1 MIRISTNFTLD
12 EFLASD
18 TARREG
24 IDNTSPSITAIVNLT
39 MLVARV
45 LQPLRNLMKLPI
57 RVTSGYRCA
66 ALNKAVGGAY
76 GSQHMTG
83 QAADISFANNEDLER
98 KAIELLL
105 VMDEFDQLI
114 WEQKGSIRW
123 LHVSYNA
130 LHNRKQ
136 FINKTKKTL

>member
-12 EFLASD
+12 EFLASN

-24 IDNTSPSITAIVNLT
+24 IDNTSPSITAIVNIT

-57 RVTSGYRCA
+57 HITSGYRCA
-66 ALNKAVGGAY
+66 TLNKAVGGAY

-83 QAADISFANNEDLER
+83 QAANISFANNEDLER
-98 KAIELLL
+98 KAIELIR
-105 VMDEFDQLI
+105 VMDEYDQLI
-114 WEQKGSIRW
+114 WEQKGNTKW

>member
-1 MIRISTNFTLD
+1 MIRISANFTLD

-18 TARREG
+18 TARRKG

-45 LQPLRNLMKLPI
+45 LQPLRNLMKLPVRI
-57 RVTSGYRCA
+57 TSGYRCA
-66 ALNKAVGGAY
+66 SLNKAVGGAY
-76 GSQHMTG
+76 ASQHMTG

-98 KAIELLL
+98 RAIELIK
-105 VMDEFDQLI
+105 VMDDFDQMI

-136 FINKTKKTL
+136 FINKTNKTL

>member
-12 EFLASD
+12 EFLASN

-24 IDNTSPSITAIVNLT
+24 IDNTSPSITAIVNIT

-57 RVTSGYRCA
+57 HITSGYRCA
-66 ALNKAVGGAY
+66 TLNKAVGGAY

-83 QAADISFANNEDLER
+83 QAANISFANNEDLER
-98 KAIELLL
+98 KAIELIR
-105 VMDEFDQLI
+105 VMDEYDQLI
-114 WEQKGSIRW
+114 WEQKGNTRW